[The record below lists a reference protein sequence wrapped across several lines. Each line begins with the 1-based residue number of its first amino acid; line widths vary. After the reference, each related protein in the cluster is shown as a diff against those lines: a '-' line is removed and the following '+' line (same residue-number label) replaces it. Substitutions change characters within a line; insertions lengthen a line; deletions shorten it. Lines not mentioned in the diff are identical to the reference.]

1 MPRAKKETDMLQPV
15 ELSITKNAEQIT
27 QIAHALSS
35 PARMEIL
42 KLLTYKNL
50 TIKQIADEIK
60 QPLNTTLNHINLLEQ
75 AGLLATQISY
85 TSKGKSKTCYRMLDS
100 VNILLFDPS
109 MDLPQLK
116 YEEYQL
122 PIGSFFDFFRSC
134 RAVRPCVG
142 NTWARQR
149 QRSFGISVTGTRRG
163 FPDMVY
169 ARAFG
174 IQSAVAAETI
184 FKKSDGH

>member
-1 MPRAKKETDMLQPV
+1 MLQPV

-109 MDLPQLK
+109 MDLPQ
-116 YEEYQL
+116 
-122 PIGSFFDFFRSC
+122 FFRSC